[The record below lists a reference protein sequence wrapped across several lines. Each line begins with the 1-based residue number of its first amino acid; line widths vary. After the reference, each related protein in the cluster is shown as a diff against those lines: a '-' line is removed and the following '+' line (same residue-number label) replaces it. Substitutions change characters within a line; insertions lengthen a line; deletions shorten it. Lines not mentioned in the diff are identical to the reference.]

1 MLLSYNQV
9 AHDQFMHSSVNGED
23 VEAAVSGKLD
33 NEGLTRRYRLGWR
46 LTYALLHVAGPP
58 SMDAARDPR
67 RRMKAER
74 TAKVE
79 RARAARLEREGSVLS
94 GS

>member
-1 MLLSYNQV
+1 M
-9 AHDQFMHSSVNGED
+9 HDQFMHSSVGLNDAE
-23 VEAAVSGKLD
+23 VAMARKLD
-33 NEGLTRRYRLGWR
+33 KEGLTRRYLRGWR

-67 RRMKAER
+67 RRMER
-74 TAKVE
+74 ERAAKVE
-79 RARAARLEREGSVLS
+79 RALAARLEREASALS

>member
-1 MLLSYNQV
+1 MMTGSR
-9 AHDQFMHSSVNGED
+9 E
-23 VEAAVSGKLD
+23 

-46 LTYALLHVAGPP
+46 LTYALLHVAGPS

-67 RRMKAER
+67 RRMQRER
-74 TAKVE
+74 SAKVA

>member
-1 MLLSYNQV
+1 
-9 AHDQFMHSSVNGED
+9 
-23 VEAAVSGKLD
+23 
-33 NEGLTRRYRLGWR
+33 
-46 LTYALLHVAGPP
+46 
-58 SMDAARDPR
+58 MDAARDPR

>member
-1 MLLSYNQV
+1 M
-9 AHDQFMHSSVNGED
+9 
-23 VEAAVSGKLD
+23 SGKLT

-46 LTYALLHVAGPP
+46 LTYGLLHVAGPS

-67 RRMKAER
+67 RRMQRER
-74 TAKVE
+74 AVKVAH
-79 RARAARLEREGSVLS
+79 ARAAWLAREASAS

>member
-1 MLLSYNQV
+1 MT
-9 AHDQFMHSSVNGED
+9 
-23 VEAAVSGKLD
+23 GKLD

-67 RRMKAER
+67 RRMKRER
-74 TAKVE
+74 AAKVA
-79 RARAARLEREGSVLS
+79 RARATRLEREASVLS
-94 GS
+94 GR

>member
-1 MLLSYNQV
+1 MHVLRSVDLMEV
-9 AHDQFMHSSVNGED
+9 AVAGRS
-23 VEAAVSGKLD
+23 D

-67 RRMKAER
+67 RRMKRER
-74 TAKVE
+74 AAKVAHA
-79 RARAARLEREGSVLS
+79 RARRLEREGTVAS

>member
-1 MLLSYNQV
+1 MT
-9 AHDQFMHSSVNGED
+9 GR
-23 VEAAVSGKLD
+23 LD

-67 RRMKAER
+67 RRMER
-74 TAKVE
+74 ERAARVA
-79 RARAARLEREGSVLS
+79 RARATRLEREASVLS
-94 GS
+94 GR